1 MSQFSKYLLK
11 VFNFGLFKMFF
22 NFLII
27 AKTADNLP
35 MIERSPPP
43 SQMSIDMAGEPTLLD
58 IALGDTKMPEE
69 RCF

>member
-1 MSQFSKYLLK
+1 
-11 VFNFGLFKMFF
+11 
-22 NFLII
+22 
-27 AKTADNLP
+27 

-69 RCF
+69 R